1 MMKRTIYFFSTIFF
15 VGFLMSACGP
25 SETDKEN
32 ERKIRKLSENPIDWN
47 NYSVTQNVPF
57 DKDTLH
63 VSYQVD
69 VEYRYPQ
76 EYSNESIKEKL
87 INILNLE
94 LWGEIQP
101 DLDGN
106 YPTAEAYVDNY
117 ISDLK
122 GAYLKQLNELIPLW
136 NGRNGDSLF
145 TETQKISTEVVFNK
159 ANFVSYQIVNQ
170 IRRGDSD
177 SVPYNYTVTNLVLDV
192 VEAKRLKE
200 ADLFKTGYN
209 EELNKRIVAKMLD
222 ELKVDSEEQL
232 KASDYWGVY
241 DMAANNNF
249 VVTADN
255 ICYTFNPQEYAEKKE
270 GIINICFTYDELKD
284 LFSPNSPLNFFIDN
298 IDTTK

>member
-1 MMKRTIYFFSTIFF
+1 MKQSIYFFSIVFM
-15 VGFLMSACGP
+15 VGFLMSSCGT
-25 SETDKEN
+25 SDADKEKD
-32 ERKIRKLSENPIDWN
+32 RKIRKLSENPIEWN

-63 VSYQVD
+63 VSYVVD
-69 VEYRYPQ
+69 IEYRYPQ

-87 INILNLE
+87 TNILNTE
-94 LWGEIQP
+94 LWGELKP
-101 DLDGN
+101 DLEGN
-106 YPTAEAYVDNY
+106 YPAANLYVDNY
-117 ISDLK
+117 INDLK
-122 GAYLKQLNELIPLW
+122 GAYLEQLNELIPLW

-159 ANFVSYQIVNQ
+159 ANFVSYQVVNQ
-170 IRRGDSD
+170 MRRGNNDSI
-177 SVPYNYTVTNLVLDV
+177 PYDYTVTNLVLDV

-200 ADLFKTGYN
+200 SDIFKSDYK

-222 ELKVDSEEQL
+222 ELKVDNEEQL

-284 LFSPNSPLNFFIDN
+284 LFAQNSPLNFFIDN
-298 IDTTK
+298 VDTTK